1 MPSRQTHASVM
12 GLTALTKYAMSSHY
26 YGVED
31 LGRGQRGVSS
41 LTGCPLDTVRSLVGE
56 GEHGDFHTL

>member
-1 MPSRQTHASVM
+1 M